1 VPEVTCATKGAA
13 AVMSRA
19 MQAMRVLWSAGANA
33 RWSLN
38 QVKML
43 FAALLAGVED
53 EDKLGV
59 EDEDK

>member
-1 VPEVTCATKGAA
+1 
-13 AVMSRA
+13 

-43 FAALLAGVED
+43 FAALLVGVED

>member
-1 VPEVTCATKGAA
+1 
-13 AVMSRA
+13 

-43 FAALLAGVED
+43 FSALLAGVED